1 MIESGSKMTA
11 LSDRPDEADKLDFE
25 PYATTI
31 YDIITNSTETPLTIG
46 IFGSWGSGKTSLM
59 HMIRSR
65 LLNSASGRQ
74 DLVIWFNAWLYSKE
88 DALWRALI
96 TRVLSEVRVIHST
109 EPEDSPIFADLNN
122 LSTQLYRT
130 TSTAELGSLSIVA
143 DNLLSEEGTGAAQIS
158 LTLHRALEL
167 LERVGIAREAGKLA
181 AMHAL
186 QSEVRQAVTQLE
198 QARIQSLEQFQQA
211 FEALVRQYI
220 EPFGYLVVFVDDLDR
235 CLPEK
240 AVEVLEAIKLFL
252 DVPGC
257 IFILG
262 IDEEVIQ
269 RGIRLRY
276 REMGHLSEQM
286 RAQGEDLIDGR
297 RYLEK
302 IIQIPFRLPPID
314 RKAMGSL
321 ISKIARDL
329 PHPECGPTFAVGLEP
344 NPRQVKRAI
353 NIFTLLWGLSRNKAG
368 LSSHIQPVRLAK
380 MVVLQQRHPT
390 LYGLLRDNAE
400 LLPKW
405 EAWLRRANEARLA
418 QESEAQ
424 RPVSWH
430 TWFYQAIQ
438 TSTDDPAPAWGEI
451 WRDRPTDLQPEN
463 GDYDHMV
470 ALAELLTMH
479 PLTGELSQGANFV
492 DMPPEEVRGYVFLT
506 RTIEES
512 VGSPAP
518 EASKSVKPESETT
531 AARGKR
537 IETGITENRKGYV
550 AESAFA
556 EFKQFTSRQYVRKAD
571 SRALLRDLALAG
583 NNFYQQIY
591 LELERRQALAL
602 ELAEPGLLR
611 VSDAPGEFEL
621 LWELIY
627 DGVLAGYDY
636 VQQYSQKHAALP
648 EDTAVEP
655 AGFWG
660 FKHVIERLP
669 DPMRDKA
676 DMPPRLISRARVVV
690 ALGADYPQEKERA
703 DARLQEWA
711 NGGRIDLVSVTTL
724 EALRDAVLNQQADII
739 IVRSRAYLERGELF
753 IDIPAEKG
761 GNVDVN
767 ALRSL
772 LNARFSMEELS
783 GFAGEFGVEAAHLF
797 PLLKGGG
804 VETREFIAHFRRTNQ
819 LEALVEQIEKRYPD
833 RLDPGLRSSVLLTRQ
848 ELETWPAQTN
858 SALLLLDIDKGIGR
872 HDKWRNWL
880 QLFSNVGFA
889 GVIAPMLDP
898 HPNWSQDFME
908 RFLDLLLEG
917 RAIGESLRDARQRFF
932 AEVGN
937 PLGLLYAHFGP
948 ADFRLVADAVQEAI

>member
-1 MIESGSKMTA
+1 MIEPGSKITA

-25 PYATTI
+25 PYANTI

-65 LLNSASGRQ
+65 LEQTTSGRR
-74 DLVIWFNAWLYSKE
+74 DRVIWFNAWLYSKE

-96 TRVLSEVRVIHST
+96 TRVLSEVRVMHST
-109 EPEDSPIFADLNN
+109 ELEDSAIFTDLNA
-122 LSTQLYRT
+122 LSNQLYRS

-143 DNLLSEEGTGAAQIS
+143 DKLLEEEGAGEAQIS
-158 LTLHRALEL
+158 LSLHRALEL
-167 LERVGIAREAGKLA
+167 LEQVGKAREAGKVA
-181 AMHAL
+181 AVQAL
-186 QSEVRQAVTQLE
+186 QNEVRQAVAQLE

-211 FEALVRQYI
+211 FEALVQKYI

-276 REMGHLSEQM
+276 RELGHQTEQM
-286 RAQGEDLIDGR
+286 RALGEELIDGR

-314 RKAMGSL
+314 RKAMGGF

-368 LSSHIQPVRLAK
+368 LANYIQPVRLAK

-405 EAWLRRANEARLA
+405 EEWLRRANEARLA
-418 QESEAQ
+418 QESAAQ
-424 RPVSWH
+424 RPVKWH

-463 GDYDHMV
+463 GEYDHMV

-492 DMPPEEVRGYVFLT
+492 DMPPEEVRDYVFLT

-512 VGSPAP
+512 VGAPAP
-518 EASKSVKPESETT
+518 ETPQVVKPESETT
-531 AARGKR
+531 AARGSR
-537 IETGITENRKGYV
+537 IETGITESRKGYV

-556 EFKQFTSRQYVRKAD
+556 EFKQFTSRQYVRTAD

-583 NNFYQQIY
+583 NNFYKQIY
-591 LELERRQALAL
+591 LEPEKRDALAQALQD
-602 ELAEPGLLR
+602 PGLLQ
-611 VSDAPGEFEL
+611 VSDAPGEFEIP
-621 LWELIY
+621 WELIY
-627 DGVLAGYDY
+627 DGALEGYDY
-636 VQQYSQKHAALP
+636 VRQYAQKSVALP
-648 EDTAVEP
+648 EETAVEP

-669 DPMRDKA
+669 DLMRAKA
-676 DMPPRLISRARVVV
+676 AMPPRIISRARVVV
-690 ALGADYPQEKERA
+690 ALGADFLQANERA

-711 NGGRIDLVSVTTL
+711 HGGRIDLVSISTL
-724 EALRDAVLNQQADII
+724 EALRDAILNQQADII
-739 IVRSRAYLERGELF
+739 IIRSRAYLERGELT
-753 IDIPAEKG
+753 INVQAEKG
-761 GNVDVN
+761 GDVDVN
-767 ALRSL
+767 ALRIL
-772 LNARFSMEELS
+772 LNEFSSEELRKLALEL
-783 GFAGEFGVEAAHLF
+783 GVDYAELFPPQKGPGVESRNF
-797 PLLKGGG
+797 
-804 VETREFIAHFRRTNQ
+804 VAHFRRANR
-819 LEALVEQIEKRYPD
+819 LEELVAKISALRPD
-833 RLDPGLRSSVLLTRQ
+833 RLDPGLRSSVWLTRQ
-848 ELETWPAQTN
+848 ELESWPAQTN

-880 QLFSNVGFA
+880 QLFFNLGFA
-889 GVIAPMLDP
+889 GIVAPMLDP
-898 HPNWSQDFME
+898 HMNWSQDFME
-908 RFLDLLLEG
+908 GLLDLLLEG
-917 RAIGESLRDARQRFF
+917 REIGESLRAARQRFF
-932 AEVGN
+932 EETGN

-948 ADFRLVADAVQEAI
+948 ADLRPVAEMAQAAH